1 MKVINFMDLGD
12 GTHFRIKQA
21 DDSYIE
27 YVKIPE
33 ERVSCCKVFNA
44 VLAADHGQKHQIM
57 PLTQIETEYND

>member
-1 MKVINFMDLGD
+1 MKIINFMDLGD
-12 GTHFRIKQA
+12 GISFRVKQA

-33 ERVSCCKVFNA
+33 ERVSCCTVFNA
-44 VLAADHGQKHQIM
+44 VLAADKSQKHQIM